1 MVCPHMVVPV
11 EPKRYNEMYAKTGNL
26 NRLLAWGHAW
36 TLEQLLEKPPA
47 HLAIIDRFGDP
58 SYVRDALREKRATGR
73 IRQTAF

>member
-36 TLEQLLEKPPA
+36 TLEQLLEKAPA
-47 HLAIIDRFGDP
+47 HLAIIDQFGDP
-58 SYVRDALREKRATGR
+58 SYVREALREKRATGR